1 MYTQASFGNVKE
13 IFKLKNNFSNFS
25 FKKIKD
31 IYMAISNLGKIK
43 SCINITT
50 KNSSCKQII
59 SMKNNNSKKFMKSS
73 DNYITNLNCALKNI
87 KSDTIIDF
95 IYIDHCSLIVIAN
108 KVVIPSKLCMVENYI
123 QNTTFVDLNGIQFA
137 CLLQFKKQIHI
148 SFIVIIS
155 FPSY

>member
-59 SMKNNNSKKFMKSS
+59 SMKNNNSKKFIKSS

-108 KVVIPSKLCMVENYI
+108 KVVISSKLYMVENYI
-123 QNTTFVDLNGIQFA
+123 KNTTFVDLNGI
-137 CLLQFKKQIHI
+137 
-148 SFIVIIS
+148 
-155 FPSY
+155 

>member
-1 MYTQASFGNVKE
+1 
-13 IFKLKNNFSNFS
+13 
-25 FKKIKD
+25 
-31 IYMAISNLGKIK
+31 MAISNLGKIK

-59 SMKNNNSKKFMKSS
+59 SMKNNNSNKFIKSS

-108 KVVIPSKLCMVENYI
+108 KVVIPSKLYMVENYI
-123 QNTTFVDLNGIQFA
+123 KNTTFVDLNGI
-137 CLLQFKKQIHI
+137 
-148 SFIVIIS
+148 
-155 FPSY
+155 

>member
-1 MYTQASFGNVKE
+1 LYTQVSFGNVKE

-31 IYMAISNLGKIK
+31 IHMAINNLGKIK

-59 SMKNNNSKKFMKSS
+59 ISMESNNSKKFMKFS
-73 DNYITNLNCALKNI
+73 DDHITNLNCALKDI

-95 IYIDHCSLIVIAN
+95 IILTIVA
-108 KVVIPSKLCMVENYI
+108 
-123 QNTTFVDLNGIQFA
+123 
-137 CLLQFKKQIHI
+137 
-148 SFIVIIS
+148 
-155 FPSY
+155 

>member
-59 SMKNNNSKKFMKSS
+59 SMKNNNSKKFIKSS

-108 KVVIPSKLCMVENYI
+108 KVVIPSKLYMVENYI
-123 QNTTFVDLNGIQFA
+123 KNTTFVDLNGI
-137 CLLQFKKQIHI
+137 
-148 SFIVIIS
+148 
-155 FPSY
+155 

>member
-1 MYTQASFGNVKE
+1 
-13 IFKLKNNFSNFS
+13 
-25 FKKIKD
+25 
-31 IYMAISNLGKIK
+31 MAISNLGKIK

-108 KVVIPSKLCMVENYI
+108 KVVIPSKLYMVENYI
-123 QNTTFVDLNGIQFA
+123 KNTTFVDLNGIQFA

-148 SFIVIIS
+148 SFIVIIL

>member
-1 MYTQASFGNVKE
+1 
-13 IFKLKNNFSNFS
+13 
-25 FKKIKD
+25 
-31 IYMAISNLGKIK
+31 MAISNLGKIK

-108 KVVIPSKLCMVENYI
+108 KVVIPSKLYMVENYI
-123 QNTTFVDLNGIQFA
+123 KNTTFVDLNGIQFA

-148 SFIVIIS
+148 SFIVIIL
-155 FPSY
+155 FPSYQSSLVLLSNMGN

>member
-1 MYTQASFGNVKE
+1 
-13 IFKLKNNFSNFS
+13 
-25 FKKIKD
+25 
-31 IYMAISNLGKIK
+31 MAISNLGKIK

-108 KVVIPSKLCMVENYI
+108 KVVIPSKLYMVENYI
-123 QNTTFVDLNGIQFA
+123 KNTTFVDLNGIQFA

>member
-1 MYTQASFGNVKE
+1 MYTQALFGNVKE

-108 KVVIPSKLCMVENYI
+108 KVVIPSKLYMVENYI
-123 QNTTFVDLNGIQFA
+123 KNTTFVDLNGIQFA

>member
-148 SFIVIIS
+148 SFIVIIL